1 MTKGRIND
9 FYMQYEELV
18 TKFEKQKQILKETN
32 KLVSSLNATIKSL
45 NETIEK
51 LKKEN
56 KEKDEEILRLKL
68 KNDKDSSNSSKP
80 SSTNGFKKVI
90 TNRREKSNNS
100 KGAQKGHEPHSL
112 KNKLEQFTESGDIEE
127 IITEIGK
134 NDKNKNKRYIEKK
147 VIDIKIV
154 KTLTT
159 YRYYPADDGKYYIPK
174 IHNQYVQYGENIKTI
189 CVDLMTNLY
198 NSGDGTTR
206 FIEDITN
213 GGMTISK
220 GTLDLWLTQTR
231 KNLIPEIIKI
241 EISLLNSYYVNH
253 DESQIKINGEQY
265 NILCACNNKYTRLWI
280 HKHKSQEALREI
292 GFLPKFKGII
302 VKDGTELYNPFGIG
316 LTQCLS
322 HILRYLVDYY
332 TKIPTPHKASKKIK

>member
-1 MTKGRIND
+1 MPID
-9 FYMQYEELV
+9 
-18 TKFEKQKQILKETN
+18 
-32 KLVSSLNATIKSL
+32 
-45 NETIEK
+45 
-51 LKKEN
+51 
-56 KEKDEEILRLKL
+56 
-68 KNDKDSSNSSKP
+68 
-80 SSTNGFKKVI
+80 
-90 TNRREKSNNS
+90 
-100 KGAQKGHEPHSL
+100 
-112 KNKLEQFTESGDIEE
+112 
-127 IITEIGK
+127 
-134 NDKNKNKRYIEKK
+134 KK
-147 VIDIKIV
+147 VIDVKIV
-154 KTLTT
+154 KTLTI
-159 YRYYPADDGKYYIPK
+159 YRYYPADDGKYYIPE

-241 EISLLNSYYVNH
+241 ELSLLNSYYINH

-316 LTQCLS
+316 LAQCLS

-332 TKIPTPHKASKKIK
+332 TKIPTPHKAPKKLSEFLSNRNIRRNELIKQNIKQFSDEEYNRI